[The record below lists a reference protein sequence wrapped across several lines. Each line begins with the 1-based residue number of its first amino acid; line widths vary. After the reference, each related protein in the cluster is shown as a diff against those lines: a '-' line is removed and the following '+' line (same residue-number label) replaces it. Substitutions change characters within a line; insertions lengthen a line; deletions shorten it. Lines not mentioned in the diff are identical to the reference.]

1 MSLEFRPPPQPSPIV
16 IGEVVEDARVT
27 DAMYRVPTKISL
39 RRDSIHAVRSLLS
52 IKTLHLIVG
61 LLLSLLNTQPTH
73 AQPYPVQVVASNL
86 QNPRGTAFL
95 PDGRLLLAEAGTG
108 YDSGDTA
115 GNTGKLS
122 VLTDLNSD
130 GDYDDA
136 DERTPI
142 LERLPGYN
150 ILYQFNPGR
159 DEIVGI
165 GDVLSLPDGRS
176 FYTLDDHFETLSINE
191 VGADLK
197 RKGYFYLS
205 DSTLNALAYDPNSRQ
220 MYVAESTG
228 NTLTVLTPNG
238 DDRTLAT
245 FDLLA
250 HDQQAV
256 PAGLAVDPRTGEII
270 VALFSG
276 QLWNYYGEILS
287 FMPGDAKVVRVDPET
302 ATVTDAITNLT
313 TAVDVAV
320 DAQGSIYVAEMT
332 TEWATPTL
340 KYEFDLFSPDS
351 PPDAGG
357 YARYSGRV
365 SLYPA
370 DGSEPVI
377 VADDLDAPTNI
388 TYHDGALYVSVGQ
401 GTPDRPI
408 WVNGE
413 RRTISGALI
422 KITLPD

>member
-1 MSLEFRPPPQPSPIV
+1 MNRIDLTR
-16 IGEVVEDARVT
+16 GTNRTA
-27 DAMYRVPTKISL
+27 
-39 RRDSIHAVRSLLS
+39 LL
-52 IKTLHLIVG
+52 KHLCGLGLCG
-61 LLLSLLNTQPTH
+61 LLLAGQPAA
-73 AQPYPVQVVASNL
+73 AQPYSIQVVASNL
-86 QNPRGTAFL
+86 QNPRGSAFL

-108 YDSGDTA
+108 YDSGDPA
-115 GNTGKLS
+115 DNTGKLS
-122 VLTDLNSD
+122 VLSDHNGD
-130 GDYDDA
+130 GDYDDK

-165 GDVLSLPDGRS
+165 GDVLALPDGRS

-191 VGADLK
+191 VTAELK
-197 RKGYFYLS
+197 RKSYFYLS
-205 DSTLNALAYDPNSRQ
+205 DSTLNALAYDPKTRR
-220 MYVAESTG
+220 MFAAESTS
-228 NTLTVLTPNG
+228 NLLTVLTPAG
-238 DDRTLAT
+238 DRRTLAT
-245 FDLLA
+245 FGLLA
-250 HDQQAV
+250 HGQQSV
-256 PAGLAVDPRTGEII
+256 PAGLALDPLTGEVV

-287 FMPGDAKVVRVDPET
+287 FMPGDAKVVRVNPQT
-302 ATVTDAITNLT
+302 GAVRDAITNLT
-313 TAVDVAV
+313 TPVDVAL
-320 DAQGSIYVAEMT
+320 DEHGNIYVVEMT

-340 KYEFDLFSPDS
+340 KYEFDLFDPDS

-370 DGSEPVI
+370 DGSAPVI
-377 VADDLDAPTNI
+377 VADDLDEPTNI
-388 TYHDGALYVSVGQ
+388 TYHKGALYISVGQ
-401 GTPDRPI
+401 GTPNRPI

-413 RRTISGALI
+413 RRTISGALL